1 MTDDLALLRLLQ
13 LADSGFP
20 SGAYTLSNGLETLA
34 AAGVVADVDQLATF
48 VRVYL
53 LSKFA
58 RSDLVSLAAAHAA
71 AHAAAGP
78 SVDAT
83 TDDETLERIVAID
96 RHLTASKVA
105 ADDRA
110 GSARVGRRLATE
122 VARLAPTTTL
132 TGFLAAIADGRTSG
146 NAAVAFGLAGRAFG
160 VGPRETALAAGSA
173 LVTGLATAG
182 VRLGLIGHG
191 AAQRIIV
198 ESGPAVVSAVE
209 EALAGDWRQLRPSA
223 PQIEIALAL
232 HETAP
237 IRQFAS

>member
-20 SGAYTLSNGLETLA
+20 SGAYALSHGLETLA
-34 AAGVVADVDQLATF
+34 AEGVVTDGDQLAAF
-48 VRVYL
+48 IRVSL
-53 LSKFA
+53 ISKFA
-58 RSDLVSLAAAHAA
+58 RSDLVSLVAAHTAT
-71 AHAAAGP
+71 GP
-78 SVDAT
+78 SLDPASDDDA
-83 TDDETLERIVAID
+83 LERIVAID
-96 RHLTASKVA
+96 RHLTASKIA

-122 VARLAPTTTL
+122 VARLAPTASMAK
-132 TGFLAAIADGRTSG
+132 FLAAIADGRTSG
-146 NAAVAFGLAGRAFG
+146 NAAVAFGLAGSAFG

-173 LVTGLATAG
+173 VVMGLATAAI
-182 VRLGLIGHG
+182 RLGLIGHG
-191 AAQRIIV
+191 AAQRIITA
-198 ESGPAVVSAVE
+198 SGPAVIAAVE

-237 IRQFAS
+237 SRQFAS

>member
-20 SGAYTLSNGLETLA
+20 SGAYALSHGLETLA
-34 AAGVVADVDQLATF
+34 AEGVVANGDQLAAF
-48 VRVYL
+48 VRVSL
-53 LSKFA
+53 MSKFA
-58 RSDLVSLAAAHAA
+58 RSDLVSLVAAHAA
-71 AHAAAGP
+71 TGP
-78 SVDAT
+78 SADLA
-83 TDDETLERIVAID
+83 TDDAALDRIVAID
-96 RHLTASKVA
+96 RRLTASKIA

-122 VARLAPTTTL
+122 VARLAPTTIMA
-132 TGFLAAIADGRTSG
+132 GFLAAIADGRTSG

-182 VRLGLIGHG
+182 VRLGMIGHG
-191 AAQRIIV
+191 AAQRIIT

-209 EALAGDWRQLRPSA
+209 EALASDWRQLRPSA
-223 PQIEIALAL
+223 PQIEIALAI
-232 HETAP
+232 HETAAV
-237 IRQFAS
+237 RQFAS

>member
-58 RSDLVSLAAAHAA
+58 RSDLVSLVA

-78 SVDAT
+78 SADAT
-83 TDDETLERIVAID
+83 TDDEALERIVAID
-96 RHLTASKVA
+96 RRLTASKVA

-209 EALAGDWRQLRPSA
+209 EALAGDWRQLWPSA

-232 HETAP
+232 HETAAV
-237 IRQFAS
+237 RQFAS